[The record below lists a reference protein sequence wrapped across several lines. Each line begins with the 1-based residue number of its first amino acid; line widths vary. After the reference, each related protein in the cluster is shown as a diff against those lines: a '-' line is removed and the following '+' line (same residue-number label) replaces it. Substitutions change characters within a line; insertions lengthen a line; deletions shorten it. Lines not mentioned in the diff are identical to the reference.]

1 MMNIRLI
8 SSAVLAAGL
17 AALLAS
23 AGCRSAHTTS
33 AILYIE
39 EQQYQLAV
47 DVIHEGFAYQ
57 DDEPD
62 AYYYLGEAYSKLA
75 EVAIDDNDYLA
86 AKNYYELSYDAYNQA
101 KELDEEEF
109 GELADMAMQHNYTMR
124 SNEAKRENDLGYYEQ
139 AEGFFRLAYAALPD
153 SVSAIK
159 NIARMKMLMAIED
172 TLGQRE
178 ELLSEALV
186 LLDQVLAVRPEA
198 YLLNNDKAN
207 VLAELGR
214 TEEAQEIY
222 DQLLAEHGDDPALLT
237 DIANLAIDKGDYGRA
252 AELSVQIA
260 DIYANDT
267 DPDNDLSVKD
277 LQLNAGTW
285 FGLPTVSRYEEA
297 IAALEHAA
305 ELDASSIVPS
315 RQILFQRVQTYYNY
329 GRSLEESG
337 DTARAAEMYQRGVEI
352 GNVLTNNYPSYAEGF
367 LFLSLCQSELGD
379 FGAADL
385 NFKTYEQLQ
394 GG

>member
-1 MMNIRLI
+1 MTKIRI
-8 SSAVLAAGL
+8 IPLAASLLG
-17 AALLAS
+17 LLAMLVF

-47 DVIHEGFAYQ
+47 DVIHEGFEYQ

-62 AYYYLGEAYSKLA
+62 AYYYLGEAYAKLA
-75 EVAIDDNDYLA
+75 EVAIDDNDYYE
-86 AKNYYELSYDAYNQA
+86 AKQYYEKSYIAYNQA
-101 KELDEEEF
+101 KELDIEGY
-109 GELADMAMQHNYTMR
+109 GELADLAMQHNYTMR
-124 SNEAKRENDLGYYEQ
+124 SNEAKRENTLGYYEP

-153 SVSAIK
+153 SISAIK
-159 NIARMKMLMAIED
+159 NIARMKMRMANED
-172 TLGQRE
+172 TLGHRD
-178 ELLSEALV
+178 ELLAEALA
-186 LLDQVLAVRPEA
+186 LLDQVLAVRPDA

-214 TEEAQEIY
+214 SAEAQVIY

-267 DPDNDLSVKD
+267 DPSNDSNVKD

-285 FGLPTVSRYEEA
+285 FSLPTVGRYEEA
-297 IAALEHAA
+297 IAALERAA
-305 ELDASSIVPS
+305 ELDASAIVPS
-315 RQILFQRVQTYYNY
+315 RRILFQRAQTYYNY
-329 GRSLEESG
+329 GRKLKEEG
-337 DTARAAEMYQRGVEI
+337 DTARATEMFQRGVDI
-352 GNVLTNNYPSYAEGF
+352 GNVLTNNYPTFAEGY
-367 LFLSLCQSELGD
+367 LFLSLCQTEMGD
-379 FGAADL
+379 FGAAEP
-385 NFKTYEQLQ
+385 NYKAYEELQ